1 MPRAAF
7 VLLLAL
13 LLAACG
19 GGGMEVA
26 GRLVIVRADGLY
38 ERSLQTGDETLL
50 IANGEDALLLDP
62 APEPGRTRL
71 AYVRQLTG
79 VVLPGEAPDF
89 GSDLY
94 LAERDGR
101 NIGPVY
107 EHSTRGELVRWPRWL
122 PDGDLLAGVQRFE
135 EGRLVAQVI
144 RIDTE
149 TEAAEVLV
157 DGALQPAPS
166 PDGRRLVY
174 VRVEQDFS
182 QSLWLANIDGS
193 GARMI
198 AGPEDGIG
206 TFDSP
211 RFSPDGRLIAFGG
224 AEPPVAGVSRAA
236 AARSNGLP
244 ADVWLFDLDANEVRG
259 LADLDLDSPSLAW
272 SADGAR
278 LFVFS
283 GTGLFAIDLESG
295 DTARLAD
302 GTFHGQMDWLGL
314 R

>member
-1 MPRAAF
+1 
-7 VLLLAL
+7 
-13 LLAACG
+13 
-19 GGGMEVA
+19 
-26 GRLVIVRADGLY
+26 
-38 ERSLQTGDETLL
+38 
-50 IANGEDALLLDP
+50 
-62 APEPGRTRL
+62 
-71 AYVRQLTG
+71 VRQLTG

-278 LFVFS
+278 LFAFS